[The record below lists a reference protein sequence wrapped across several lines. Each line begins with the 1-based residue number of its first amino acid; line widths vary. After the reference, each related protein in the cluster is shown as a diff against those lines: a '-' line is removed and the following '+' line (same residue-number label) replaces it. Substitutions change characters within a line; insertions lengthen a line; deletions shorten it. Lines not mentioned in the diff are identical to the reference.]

1 MLAYSPT
8 LRDRTRKPHR
18 DKSVLMMGNHGLTV
32 AGPDVP
38 SAFEELY
45 LFERACRTL
54 VSAYG
59 SDQPLN
65 VMSDKVAATVARGW
79 LTCREMAQ
87 HHFGQLKQQL
97 DAATPSYAT

>member
-8 LRDRTRKPHR
+8 LRDRTRRPHR
-18 DKSVLMMGNHGLTV
+18 DKSVLMMWNHGLTA

-54 VSAYG
+54 MPAYG

-65 VMSDKVAATVARGW
+65 VMSDKVATTVARGW
-79 LTCREMAQ
+79 LTCRETAYTIS
-87 HHFGQLKQQL
+87 
-97 DAATPSYAT
+97 AR

>member
-1 MLAYSPT
+1 
-8 LRDRTRKPHR
+8 
-18 DKSVLMMGNHGLTV
+18 MMWNHGLTTV
-32 AGPDVP
+32 GSNMP

-54 VSAYG
+54 MPAYG

-65 VMSDKVAATVARGW
+65 VMSDKVATTVARGW